1 MADAYKIEVHK
12 RDELRSRDVRN
23 LRKEGKIPGVYYS
36 SESKSSIPFYMI
48 DSELLSAFKSGAHL
62 YQVSVGGKLRNVIFK
77 EVQYHPVTDDI
88 LHVDIYGVSLKEK
101 IDLLL
106 NKVDE
111 LKVIN
116 DSLKTKNDYLI
127 NVNKDLEAKIKV
139 IQAKEKQLKL
149 VSAITE
155 DNTDKQYFK
164 NKIDYLIKEID
175 YCIDRISI

>member
-1 MADAYKIEVHK
+1 M
-12 RDELRSRDVRN
+12 
-23 LRKEGKIPGVYYS
+23 
-36 SESKSSIPFYMI
+36 
-48 DSELLSAFKSGAHL
+48 LL
-62 YQVSVGGKLRNVIFK
+62 N
-77 EVQYHPVTDDI
+77 
-88 LHVDIYGVSLKEK
+88 HVNSLKEK